1 MPMRLAIVEDNR
13 SILESLRLVLGGE
26 GNISVV
32 GAFDNAEDALRD
44 LQRVSPEIMLVD
56 LGLPKMS
63 GIELIRRA
71 KTEMPKLDFLVYTVF
86 DDWKNVFSALKA
98 GATGYILKGTRPKEL
113 VEAVTSLHQGGA
125 PMSPRIAR
133 MVITELHDEREDGHY
148 ALTSR
153 EKEILSGM
161 DMRMTYK
168 EIADKL
174 CISPFTV
181 RTHIRNIYEKLQ
193 AKSKGEALEKARKG
207 GVI

>member
-1 MPMRLAIVEDNR
+1 MRLAIVEDNL
-13 SILESLRLVLGGE
+13 SLLENLKLILGGE
-26 GNISVV
+26 GGITVV
-32 GAFDNAEDALRD
+32 GAYDTAEDALRD
-44 LQRVSPEIMLVD
+44 LKRVSPEIMLAD
-56 LGLPKMS
+56 LGLPRMS

-71 KTEMPKLDFLVYTVF
+71 KTELPKLGILVYTVF
-86 DDWKNVFSALKA
+86 DDWKNVFFALKA

-113 VEAVTSLHQGGA
+113 VEAITSLYEEGA
-125 PMSPRIAR
+125 PMSPKIAR
-133 MVITELHDEREDGHY
+133 MVITEFHDEKESCSY
-148 ALTSR
+148 ALTAR

-161 DMRMTYK
+161 DKRMTYK

-193 AKSKGEALEKARKG
+193 AKSKGEALEKAKKG